1 MYSLQRALDYG
12 YCVFSDEA
20 NTDFKFLRTRFFH
33 KAQHPESEKRFRLLC
48 IFIYLIL
55 PKAIQK
61 GGLKMKHH

>member
-1 MYSLQRALDYG
+1 MDIVCFLMKPTLISS
-12 YCVFSDEA
+12 FSGPD
-20 NTDFKFLRTRFFH
+20 FFH